1 MKITKVYVKRLSGRQ
16 RLLGVASVVFDDCFK
31 VRDILILPR
40 NENERYISMPSKK
53 LKDNRWLSLAHPITQ
68 EFNQEIER
76 CVLDEY
82 NRLGKAGLDASESRE
97 SMVSDPEDE

>member
-40 NENERYISMPSKK
+40 NENERYISMQR
-53 LKDNRWLSLAHPITQ
+53 LKPEAQNRHGY
-68 EFNQEIER
+68 IEKVMR
-76 CVLDEY
+76 MQ
-82 NRLGKAGLDASESRE
+82 RII
-97 SMVSDPEDE
+97 MQ